1 MQHFC
6 CLHSPALKVC
16 NLSGFPA
23 RNPKKTLCFEV
34 MHLKND
40 NRWSLTLPTATP
52 TGEAAIDG
60 ASFESISSDFLFG
73 RGVILG
79 YKTGLTPENQL

>member
-1 MQHFC
+1 
-6 CLHSPALKVC
+6 
-16 NLSGFPA
+16 
-23 RNPKKTLCFEV
+23 

-60 ASFESISSDFLFG
+60 ASFESISSFFFWWGEGGGDS
-73 RGVILG
+73 GVQDGTQPGKSVING
-79 YKTGLTPENQL
+79 VVTCYKSRNPT